1 MKDWKLIVSV
11 IGGTLAVLVGVSLF
25 FSSPNSKASV
35 PVDTSALIANAVN
48 SSGPEA
54 APVTVVEFSDLQCEA
69 CRASWPQVESLLQK
83 YPDKI
88 RFIYRHF
95 PLTSIHQHAV
105 ISAIAAEAA
114 ASQGKFWEYATLL
127 FDQQD
132 TWSQTRDPK
141 ELFTGFAKQ
150 IEIADPDKFQK
161 DLENQV
167 GKDRVL
173 TELQLGN
180 KFGVNATPTF
190 FVNGEKTTAA
200 GLQLAV
206 EKVLSRDRSES
217 PNASE

>member
-1 MKDWKLIVSV
+1 MKDWKLIASV
-11 IGGTLAVLVGVSLF
+11 IAGTLAVLIGISLF
-25 FSSPNSKASV
+25 FASPNSQPS
-35 PVDTSALIANAVN
+35 PVLDNSALTANPVN
-48 SSGPEA
+48 ASGPQQ
-54 APVTVVEFSDLQCEA
+54 APVTIVEFSDLQCEA
-69 CRASWPQVESLLQK
+69 CRASWPQVESLLAK

-114 ASQGKFWEYATLL
+114 AAQGKFWDYAGIL

-141 ELFTGFAKQ
+141 ELFVSFAAQ
-150 IEIADPDKFQK
+150 IEIPDLDKFQK

-173 TELQLGN
+173 AELQLGN
-180 KFGVNATPTF
+180 KLGVNATPTF
-190 FVNGEKTTAA
+190 FVNGEKVSST
-200 GLQLAV
+200 GLNLAI
-206 EKVLSRDRSES
+206 EKILSK
-217 PNASE
+217 P

>member
-1 MKDWKLIVSV
+1 MKDWKLIASV

-25 FSSPNSKASV
+25 FSSPTPKQ
-35 PVDTSALIANAVN
+35 SAPIDNFSLTVNAVN
-48 SSGPEA
+48 AVGLDDAS
-54 APVTVVEFSDLQCEA
+54 VTMVEFSDFQCQA
-69 CRASWPQVESLLQK
+69 CRASWPQVESLLDK

-105 ISAIAAEAA
+105 AAAVAAEAA
-114 ASQGKFWEYATLL
+114 AGQGKFWEYATLL

-141 ELFTGFAKQ
+141 ELFTSFAKQ
-150 IEIADPDKFQK
+150 IEIGDIDKFQK

-173 TELQLGN
+173 AELQLGN

-206 EKVLSRDRSES
+206 EKVLSK
-217 PNASE
+217 P